1 MKVIYSLLLRV
12 SLCKIYEHII
22 NQNYINSR
30 IIKVLDKIFV
40 TFVDTWNRFQE
51 EERAR
56 LLEEQRTFKFREKKK
71 REDIVEIG
79 DDPDFKTQ
87 DVVEEEKFQKSFPT
101 FQDEFAEILEEIGNS
116 IMNKDENSEKESK
129 DDEEQAKSDDKKIE
143 AMTQPAP
150 EEEYLVETAHL
161 RDNELYQ
168 LCKVH
173 NHLFST
179 IKAHMGTSNL
189 KFSEEEKRETLF
201 LMYTSCAEILKGMK
215 IVKCHRHTVL
225 ILSTSLELPAL

>member
-40 TFVDTWNRFQE
+40 TFVDTWNKIQE
-51 EERAR
+51 EEKAR

-79 DDPDFKTQ
+79 DDPNFKTQ

-116 IMNKDENSEKESK
+116 IMNKDET
-129 DDEEQAKSDDKKIE
+129 EEQDSNDEMDQSKADKNNIE
-143 AMTQPAP
+143 AMNQPAP
-150 EEEYLVETAHL
+150 EEEYLVETANL

-173 NHLFST
+173 HHLFST
-179 IKAHMGTSNL
+179 IKAHMGTTAL
-189 KFSEEEKRETLF
+189 KFNEEEKRETLF
-201 LMYTSCAEILKGMK
+201 LMYTSCAEILKGN
-215 IVKCHRHTVL
+215 
-225 ILSTSLELPAL
+225 